1 MADDLKNLPA
11 EERIKRLK
19 ELEVKKKKEIEEQQK
34 VIEKEKKEIEDAEK
48 EIKNANEELTE
59 RQKVKD
65 KVPILEAASE
75 SGEGLSE
82 EAKIILK
89 SMQKRVSGK
98 NENENGEVEESREGK
113 KERTKEQSTQER
125 MRGFSTSALEETVQQ
140 ERKQMEGQGRGGVS
154 GDYVTSLSQQP
165 AVQLYAQMS
174 TLYQAVETKGYMNSE
189 EQRRVQYISSAMEK
203 KLEDVDAGRYSLTQ
217 EAARVTSLTQQMSE
231 VVRGM
236 YKTDSSKKAKELDWY
251 KSG

>member
-1 MADDLKNLPA
+1 MADDLKNLPP

-34 VIEKEKKEIEDAEK
+34 VIEKEKKEIEDATR
-48 EIKNANEELTE
+48 EIKNAEGELNV
-59 RQKVKD
+59 RQKVKE
-65 KVPILEAASE
+65 KVPIVEVASE

-89 SMQKRVSGK
+89 SMQRRIG
-98 NENENGEVEESREGK
+98 ENKSEEKEGGREGK
-113 KERTKEQSTQER
+113 AKEKKEEQQEER
-125 MRGFSTSALEETVQQ
+125 LGGLTRSALEETVQS
-140 ERKQMEGQGRGGVS
+140 ERGQMMRQNIGGVS

-165 AVQLYAQMS
+165 AAQLYAQMS
-174 TLYQAVETKGYMNSE
+174 TLYQTVEAKGYMNQE

-217 EAARVTSLTQQMSE
+217 EAARATSLTQQMSE
-231 VVRGM
+231 VVKGM
-236 YKTDSSKKAKELDWY
+236 YKADGSKKAKELDWY